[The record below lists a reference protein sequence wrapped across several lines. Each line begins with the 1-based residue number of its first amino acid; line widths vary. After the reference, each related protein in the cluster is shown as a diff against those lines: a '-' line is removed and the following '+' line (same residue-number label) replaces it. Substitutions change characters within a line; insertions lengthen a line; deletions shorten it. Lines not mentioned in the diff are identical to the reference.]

1 MCYYLVHLGVVLW
14 SKHLLVH
21 TADHQ
26 ILRIYKEVR
35 VFDEVSMHL
44 LIINSPFLEY
54 LAVLFFQILLIVAI
68 QVIRDIFLGLLFL
81 IEVVGLRDDH
91 SAENHVDDERLIQL
105 LLLFPLLKFVVDLLV
120 VRLWVGMKR

>member
-1 MCYYLVHLGVVLW
+1 M
-14 SKHLLVH
+14 LVH

-44 LIINSPFLEY
+44 LIINGPFLEY

-68 QVIRDIFLGLLFL
+68 QVIRYIFLGLLFL
-81 IEVVGLRDDH
+81 IEVIGLRDDH

-120 VRLWVGMKR
+120 VRLWVSMKR